1 MRRVDTKPSVLGA
14 GEGGQCRT
22 AWPGKPFFGT
32 LRFFSDY
39 FLAVILGGGILENM
53 ASPPPPLLPPHSVF
67 AGLCSCSR
75 HISRGPAE
83 LGHIWQCKSG
93 GQCQGRTVSAR
104 EGQWVPAHPSPQ
116 HTHKRQT
123 TGERT
128 QVRQAGSSEPWG
140 PGWDLSSTWDRTKFK
155 PSILGYPVQNTLG
168 SSLY

>member
-1 MRRVDTKPSVLGA
+1 MQNSLTRETILWHLEIFFWLFSSSDTGWWYTWEHGL
-14 GEGGQCRT
+14 
-22 AWPGKPFFGT
+22 
-32 LRFFSDY
+32 
-39 FLAVILGGGILENM
+39 
-53 ASPPPPLLPPHSVF
+53 SPPTSAPPPHSVF